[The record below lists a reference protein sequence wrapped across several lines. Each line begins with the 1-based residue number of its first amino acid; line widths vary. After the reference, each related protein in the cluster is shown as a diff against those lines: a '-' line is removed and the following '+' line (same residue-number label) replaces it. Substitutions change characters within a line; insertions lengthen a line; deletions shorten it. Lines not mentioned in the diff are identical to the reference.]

1 MTGDIIGYI
10 AAFCTTISFLPQVI
24 RIWQTK
30 NTSAISLGMYLI
42 FVIGIALWLV
52 YGLIIW
58 NIPMIV
64 ANAVTLLLAGTV
76 LVLKLKLR

>member
-1 MTGDIIGYI
+1 MIGEIIGYL
-10 AAFCTTISFLPQVI
+10 AAVCTTVSFVPQVV

-30 NTSAISLGMYLI
+30 NTSAISLGMYFI

-52 YGLIIW
+52 YGLIIV

-64 ANAVTLLLAGTV
+64 ANTVTLLLAGTV
-76 LVLKLKLR
+76 LIMKLKLD